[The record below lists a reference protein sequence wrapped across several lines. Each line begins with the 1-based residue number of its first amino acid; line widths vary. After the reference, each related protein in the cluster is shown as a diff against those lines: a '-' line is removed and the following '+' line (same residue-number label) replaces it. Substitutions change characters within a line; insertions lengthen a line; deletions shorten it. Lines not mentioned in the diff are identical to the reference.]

1 MARSQSTLLTSL
13 IPSLHWMKSYRTS
26 YLKHDG
32 VAGITTAIMLIPQGM
47 AYALLAGLE
56 PIMGLYASTLPLIAY
71 ALLGTSRQL
80 SVGPMA
86 MSSLLMASSIQ
97 MLSKGEM
104 IGADKLLLFA
114 FLITLTVGGIQLLLG
129 IFRLGGL
136 VNLLSHPVVTGF
148 TAAAALVIAS
158 SQLQHLVQI
167 KELGGKA
174 PYEQVIY
181 LLQHLSD
188 IHTPTIILS
197 VISILS
203 LVLIKKYA
211 PKLPSAIIVV
221 IVSMILAY
229 AFKFDQWHITLLGEI
244 PSGLPSISIPN
255 GFAINDIM
263 QIVPSCIAIALV
275 AFMESISGAKVYA
288 RQNKYTLS
296 PSQELIA
303 LGSSNIAASVVQGC
317 VVGGALSRTAVN
329 ADAGA
334 KTPMANIITALII
347 AFTLA
352 YMTAPFAFL
361 ATPVLAAMIVVAV
374 VSLIDFEEFKHLW
387 KVKHDDF
394 IICCLTFLATLFLS
408 VTTGILVGVLASLLW
423 LGFSTTRPDISVLGK
438 LPNTN
443 SYRSIS
449 HFEEVETYDRILIMR
464 MDAQFFFGNVA
475 YLKDALYDHLH
486 ETPDAVALVLDASS
500 MNALDST
507 ASDAFVGLIKDLRQQ
522 GVEIMISHVK
532 GSVIEVMRKS
542 GLIDIL
548 GKGHMYYEVHDAVL
562 AALRHRDA
570 VDEGIH
576 LENEEFGD
584 DDCVD

>member
-13 IPSLHWMKSYRTS
+13 IPSLHWMKSYKAS
-26 YLKHDG
+26 SFKQDG

-47 AYALLAGLE
+47 AYALLAGLD
-56 PIMGLYASTLPLIAY
+56 PIMGLYASTLPLIIY
-71 ALLGTSRQL
+71 TLLGTSRQL

-86 MSSLLMASSIQ
+86 MSSLLMASSIH
-97 MLSKGEM
+97 MLSAGKTVNTDE
-104 IGADKLLLFA
+104 LLLFA

-136 VNLLSHPVVTGF
+136 VNLLSYPVVTGF

-174 PYEQVIY
+174 PYEQVFY

-188 IHTPTIILS
+188 IHMPTFILS
-197 VISILS
+197 IISILS

-221 IVSMILAY
+221 IVSMILAHV
-229 AFKFDQWHITLLGEI
+229 FKFDQFHITLLEEI
-244 PSGLPSISIPN
+244 PSGLPSISIPSD
-255 GFAINDIM
+255 IDMNDI
-263 QIVPSCIAIALV
+263 IKILPGCIAIALV
-275 AFMESISGAKVYA
+275 AFMESISSAKVYA
-288 RQNKYTLS
+288 RQNGYTLS

-303 LGSSNIAASVVQGC
+303 LGGSNIASSVVQGC

-352 YMTAPFAFL
+352 FMTAPFAFL
-361 ATPVLAAMIVVAV
+361 ATPVLAALIIVAV
-374 VSLIDFEEFKHLW
+374 ISLIDIEEFKHLL

-408 VTTGILVGVLASLLW
+408 VTTGILVGVLTSLLW
-423 LGFSTTRPDISVLGK
+423 LVFSTTRPDISVLGK
-438 LPNTN
+438 LKDTN
-443 SYRSIS
+443 SYRSLS
-449 HFEEVETYDRILIMR
+449 HFDDLDTYDRILIIR

-475 YLKDALYDHLH
+475 YLKDTLYDYLH
-486 ETPDAVALVLDASS
+486 ETPDATALVLDASS

-507 ASDAFVGLIKDLRQQ
+507 ASDAFIGLIKDLRQQ
-522 GVEIMISHVK
+522 GIEVMISHVK
-532 GSVIEVMRKS
+532 GSVMEVMRKA
-542 GLIDIL
+542 GLIEVL
-548 GKGHMYYEVHDAVL
+548 GKGHMFYEVHDAVL
-562 AALRHRDA
+562 AALRHREA
-570 VDEGIH
+570 VDEGVT
-576 LENEEFGD
+576 LENEDFGD
-584 DDCVD
+584 DDYID

>member
-263 QIVPSCIAIALV
+263 QIVPGCIAIALV

-423 LGFSTTRPDISVLGK
+423 LVFSTTRPDISVLGK